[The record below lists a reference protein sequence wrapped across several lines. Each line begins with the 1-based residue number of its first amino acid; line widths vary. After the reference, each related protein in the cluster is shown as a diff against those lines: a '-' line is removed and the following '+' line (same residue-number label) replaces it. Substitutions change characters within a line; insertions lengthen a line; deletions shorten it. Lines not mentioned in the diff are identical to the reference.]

1 MTGARLVS
9 VLAILAAA
17 AGCAHGTGGTGG
29 IGGAGGRA
37 PATARVSILKGTVTY
52 QERTPLPPDAVVEV
66 WITDVSRPVLG
77 LPPLAEATVRPEGRQ
92 VPLPFELRYDPD
104 RVDPKRDYAVKA
116 AILSGR
122 DILFQT
128 EATIPVI
135 TRGHPQEVALWVV
148 RSEDSD

>member
-1 MTGARLVS
+1 MTATRLVS
-9 VLAILAAA
+9 VLVILAAFA
-17 AGCAHGTGGTGG
+17 IAVAGCAHGVR
-29 IGGAGGRA
+29 GRA
-37 PATARVSILKGTVTY
+37 PIAERVSTVKGTVTY
-52 QERTPLPPDAVVEV
+52 RERIALPPDAVVEV
-66 WITDVSRPVLG
+66 WITDVSPPILG

-104 RVDPKRDYAVKA
+104 RVDPTRDYAVKA

-135 TRGHPQEVALWVV
+135 TRGHTREVALWVV
-148 RSEDSD
+148 PAAED